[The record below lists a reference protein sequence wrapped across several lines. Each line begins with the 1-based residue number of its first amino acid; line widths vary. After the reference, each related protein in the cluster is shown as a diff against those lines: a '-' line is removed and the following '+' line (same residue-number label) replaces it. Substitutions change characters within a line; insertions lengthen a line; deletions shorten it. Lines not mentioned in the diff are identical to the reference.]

1 MMNLLSPDQLR
12 PNLVLPVL
20 SGDNEKRWL
29 ETGGINLYRTVSE
42 FYQDAMFGQLPRVDA
57 DAELLEAFERSTLQR
72 SINGYGAI
80 IRSGTNHI
88 VPSTRY
94 AWRWE
99 EDGLHRGWI
108 VGWPYKSNSR
118 ALSPADRIRIFISE
132 NDRDLLAVQDWV
144 LEGGSLGSRIGDDM
158 NPEGAIAVWGN
169 GVSDYPPIVDLLAWY
184 NDRIKANNDTLDR
197 VGNPHLQGPVEARDE
212 QGRVELTPEG
222 SFLGRTKDSAEFGY
236 LVLDAE
242 QPLNKETIG
251 NLLDALHL
259 VTGVPATAFGITSST
274 GDSGVSRER
283 QMFKAISR
291 VRRWRRDVE
300 TALRVFGVGDVAWI
314 DDPFIGWTNQV
325 SSELSLLAAG
335 VISPDEVRERLNIGG
350 TAPVREQRQNNQ
362 GEPEA

>member
-20 SGDNEKRWL
+20 SADNENRWL
-29 ETGGINLYRTVSE
+29 NTAGINFYRVVSE
-42 FYQDAMFGQLPRVDA
+42 FYQDAMFGQLPRVEA
-57 DAELLEAFERSTLQR
+57 DAELLEAFERSVLQR

-80 IRSGTNHI
+80 IRSGSNHI

-94 AWRWE
+94 TWRWE
-99 EDGLHRGWI
+99 VDGLHRGWI
-108 VGWPYKSNSR
+108 VGWPYKSGSR
-118 ALSPADRIRIFISE
+118 AASTDRIRIFIGE

-144 LEGGSLGSRIGDDM
+144 LEGGSLGSKIGDDL
-158 NPEGAIAVWGN
+158 NPAGTIAVWGN
-169 GVSDYPPIVDLLAWY
+169 GVSDYPPIVDVLTWY
-184 NDRIKANNDTLDR
+184 NTRIKRNNEVLDR
-197 VGNPHLQGPVEARDE
+197 VGDPHLTGPQEAADD
-212 QGRVELTPEG
+212 QGRVQLSSEG
-222 SFLGRTKDSAEFGY
+222 SFLGREKESAEYSY
-236 LVLDAE
+236 LTLDAD

-300 TALRVFGVGDVAWI
+300 TALQVFGVTDVAWI
-314 DDPFIGWTNQV
+314 DDPFIGWSNQV
-325 SSELSLLAAG
+325 DSELKLLASG
-335 VISPDEVRERLNIGG
+335 VISPDEARERLGIGG
-350 TAPVREQRQNNQ
+350 DAPAPTPVDDSGAQS
-362 GEPEA
+362 